1 MDGWD
6 WVGIGIGLDLRVG
19 GGIEH
24 LTVLISEFLP
34 ATAAAATGEVEEHA
48 AAKHAPSAASLL
60 FFATLCLQ
68 GTSQTTKP
76 TSLGL
81 NRGEFHTSRPQ
92 RTFLGLVFKLS
103 VFLNPHS
110 YD

>member
-1 MDGWD
+1 MEHSMQ
-6 WVGIGIGLDLRVG
+6 LKFG
-19 GGIEH
+19 GKF
-24 LTVLISEFLP
+24 LTQLGDKISEFLLVT
-34 ATAAAATGEVEEHA
+34 AAAAAATGEVEEHA

-68 GTSQTTKP
+68 GSSQTTNR
-76 TSLGL
+76 TSLEL

>member
-1 MDGWD
+1 MQ
-6 WVGIGIGLDLRVG
+6 LKFG
-19 GGIEH
+19 GKF
-24 LTVLISEFLP
+24 LTQLGDKISEFLP
-34 ATAAAATGEVEEHA
+34 AAAATGEVEEHA

-68 GTSQTTKP
+68 GSSQTTKP

>member
-1 MDGWD
+1 MQ
-6 WVGIGIGLDLRVG
+6 LKFG
-19 GGIEH
+19 GKF
-24 LTVLISEFLP
+24 LTQLGDKISEFLP
-34 ATAAAATGEVEEHA
+34 ATAATAAATGEVEEHA

>member
-1 MDGWD
+1 MQ
-6 WVGIGIGLDLRVG
+6 LKFG
-19 GGIEH
+19 GKF
-24 LTVLISEFLP
+24 LTQLGDKLSEFLLV
-34 ATAAAATGEVEEHA
+34 TAAAATGEVEEHA

-68 GTSQTTKP
+68 GSSQTTKP

-81 NRGEFHTSRPQ
+81 NHGEFHTSRPQ
-92 RTFLGLVFKLS
+92 RTFQGLVFKLS